1 MRFVALE
8 KNRVLALGGNPK
20 DFAMVA
26 RGHVQIAGII
36 ENQIPYVLRTRI
48 KEDRSR
54 EFAGRFVF
62 VRLNFRLGGR
72 RVAHRNVGHTFN
84 AIHLAIR
91 VSGGVEDAI
100 LIHG

>member
-8 KNRVLALGGNPK
+8 KNRVLALGSNPK

-62 VRLNFRLGGR
+62 FRLSFSLAGWR
-72 RVAHRNVGHTFN
+72 TAHGNVGHTFN
-84 AIHLAIR
+84 AINFAIR
-91 VSGGVEDAI
+91 VGGGVEDAI
-100 LIHG
+100 LIH